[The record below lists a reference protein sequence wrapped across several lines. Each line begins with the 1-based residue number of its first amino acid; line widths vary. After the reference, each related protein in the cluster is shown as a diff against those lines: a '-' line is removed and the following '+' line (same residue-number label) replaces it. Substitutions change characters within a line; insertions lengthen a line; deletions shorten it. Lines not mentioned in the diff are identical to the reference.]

1 MPYFSD
7 TNVSYLTDF
16 TKRLV
21 ARLLTNAYLIDYLRV
36 NYDGLMTVLK
46 YIYGGTASVKSDV
59 PAIW

>member
-7 TNVSYLTDF
+7 TNVPYLADF
-16 TKRLV
+16 TKWLV
-21 ARLLTNAYLIDYLRV
+21 VKLLTNAYLIDYVRV

-59 PAIW
+59 AVIW